1 MIKVIT
7 HVFYHTYHY
16 DNNIWCQ
23 IVTITL
29 RRACKNTKCRPSS
42 TYNRNQIKDITF
54 LAGQRLCNYFFVR
67 LKCVLSSTHSGI
79 NTRVTNFTIIFLCN
93 WFTKTKRL
101 NTFQFKNIFFKLI
114 RKVLEYITLTRKSFP
129 NSFKYFLYMF
139 NVRGYVF
146 AIRVLHMLYR
156 QIIHY

>member
-1 MIKVIT
+1 MFF
-7 HVFYHTYHY
+7 HHTYHY

-23 IVTITL
+23 IVTINL
-29 RRACKNTKCRPSS
+29 RRACKNTKYRPSS

-54 LAGQRLCNYFFVR
+54 LAGQRLCNYFFLM

-79 NTRVTNFTIIFLCN
+79 KTKMTNFSSILLWN
-93 WFTKTKRL
+93 RFTKTERL
-101 NTFQFKNIFFKLI
+101 NIFQFNYIFFQLI
-114 RKVLEYITLTRKSFP
+114 RKVWEYITLARKSFP
-129 NSFKYFLYMF
+129 NSFKYFLYMS